1 MRIKVTYKYDGN
13 DFASDAYYI
22 SLSDAL
28 KNIHHHLAN
37 AEDVYNKSITKDGKL
52 IGQFDN
58 QYGCCTFTLEEVS
71 EEEFSEEMNQ
81 Y

>member
-13 DFASDAYYI
+13 DYAKDVYYN
-22 SLSDAL
+22 SLTDAL
-28 KNIHHHLAN
+28 KNIHRNLAN

-52 IGQFDN
+52 IGCFDDRH
-58 QYGCCTFTLEEVS
+58 GCCTFVLEEVS